1 MDTSKSMSAFHADQ
15 QNDPDGAAV
24 KRVPMDVKASKY
36 LVVETVMS
44 GLCNAILNFA
54 AAFAIFHGHP
64 LTPATGTGSLLMDS
78 IGETFFVTSL
88 SVLVPSLIARYRR
101 RAGTLPVAD
110 DRPRTAA
117 GNLYVRAIVAGLIF
131 TCVCVPCCWLL
142 LPLIF
147 PNGVSFGNVLLF
159 KTLYG
164 AVLGSIAT
172 WLALRKALNEVE

>member
-1 MDTSKSMSAFHADQ
+1 MDTSKRMSALYADPK
-15 QNDPDGAAV
+15 NDPYRAAV
-24 KRVPMDVKASKY
+24 KRAPMDVKASKY
-36 LVVETVMS
+36 LVVETAMS

-54 AAFAIFHGHP
+54 AAFAIFHGHSM
-64 LTPATGTGSLLMDS
+64 TPATGPGSLLMDS

-88 SVLVPSLIARYRR
+88 SVLVPSLIARHRR

-110 DRPRTAA
+110 DRPQRAA
-117 GNLYVRAIVAGLIF
+117 GNLYVRAIAAGLIF
-131 TCVCVPCCWLL
+131 TCVCIPCSWLS

-164 AVLGSIAT
+164 TVLGSIAT